1 MNTQLFDRVSFIGGG
16 RVTRFLL
23 EGWKQAGVLPGK
35 VLVCDPD
42 QALLRNLLSDFAGVQ
57 ASELSA
63 VEQTPLI
70 ILAVHPPV
78 LKTLLSEMRGGV
90 SPSSIVLSLAPKVSI
105 AAIQSALEV
114 RQVVRIIPN
123 APSAIGRGYNPVAF
137 AEDIDSITA
146 RELKRLFAPWGESPT
161 VPESD
166 LEAYAIVS
174 AMGPTY
180 MWFQWQVLRD
190 LAAGFGLTRKMADE
204 ALLATI
210 AGSAELLLATGR
222 DPEQVMDT
230 IPVKPMQPDEEVFR
244 TAYSTRLTALY
255 EKLKVH

>member
-1 MNTQLFDRVSFIGGG
+1 MSKQRFDRVSFVGGG

-23 EGWKQAGVLPGK
+23 EGWRRADALPGQ

-42 QALLRNLLSDFAGVQ
+42 QAVLGKLRSDYAEVRASNLSGVAQ
-57 ASELSA
+57 GD
-63 VEQTPLI
+63 LI
-70 ILAVHPPV
+70 ILAVHPPD
-78 LKTLLSEMRGGV
+78 LKTVLGEMKGTV
-90 SPSSIVLSLAPKVSI
+90 SASSLVLSLVPKVTI

-114 RQVVRIIPN
+114 RQVVRMIPN

-137 AEDIDSITA
+137 AEDVNSIA
-146 RELKRLFAPWGESPT
+146 ERKLKGLFNPWGESP
-161 VPESD
+161 VVSERD

-180 MWFQWQVLRD
+180 MWFQWQILRD
-190 LAAGFGLTRKMADE
+190 LAASFSLSREAADK

-210 AGSAELLLATGR
+210 AGSAELLLAHGG
-222 DPEQVMDT
+222 DPEQVMDM
-230 IPVKPMQPDEEVFR
+230 IPVKPMQADEEIIR

-255 EKLKVH
+255 EKLRVR